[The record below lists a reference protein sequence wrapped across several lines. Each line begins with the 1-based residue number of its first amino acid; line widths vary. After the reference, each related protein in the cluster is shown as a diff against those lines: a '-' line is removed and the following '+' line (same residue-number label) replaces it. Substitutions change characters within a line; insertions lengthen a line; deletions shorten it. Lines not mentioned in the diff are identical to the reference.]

1 MQVRLRST
9 RVAVVWCL
17 LAACATPGPGSAE
30 RTSFVNPPG
39 LGKPAGYTHVVDVA
53 AGRTIYVA
61 GQIARDATGNLVG
74 GRDMRAQTEQVFRN
88 IQAALE
94 SRGATLADIVQLTAY
109 VRDMSQ
115 LAAYREVRERVL
127 GASPRPASSLVG
139 VAALASDDYLL
150 EVEVIAAPAH

>member
-1 MQVRLRST
+1 MQNRLRST
-9 RVAVVWCL
+9 GLAVVSSV
-17 LAACATPGPGSAE
+17 LAACATPGAGSAE
-30 RTSFVNPPG
+30 GELREPTG
-39 LGKPAGYTHVVDVA
+39 LPKPAGYTHVVDVA

-61 GQIARDATGNLVG
+61 GQIARDASGNLVG

-127 GASPRPASSLVG
+127 GTSPRPASSLVG

-150 EVEVIAAPAH
+150 EVEVIAAPAR